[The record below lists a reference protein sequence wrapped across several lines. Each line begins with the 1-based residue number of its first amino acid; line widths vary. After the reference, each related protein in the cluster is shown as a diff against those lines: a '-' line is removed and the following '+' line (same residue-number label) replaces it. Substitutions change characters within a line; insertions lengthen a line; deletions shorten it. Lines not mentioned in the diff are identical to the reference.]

1 MRWVAQ
7 FCNLSLGHLMRI
19 RPSVLWVLQM
29 YLLNIV
35 CSLWYNL
42 KLSLGWVPCGLSI
55 AEHFWIDVNVAFFD
69 AQGVTSMLEAVA
81 QQKVDRHLE
90 WIWRLFVLLW
100 QLWSRLWWVSSKI
113 WTFWYLWGS
122 HDEFPEGVWQR
133 FSCISPGHKKK
144 AISFLGVA
152 TGALDLKEQL
162 RCWLLLTLSKLFN
175 LFRFQ
180 LLNLQSRNVF
190 FFFS

>member
-1 MRWVAQ
+1 MTQAETI
-7 FCNLSLGHLMRI
+7 LGLG
-19 RPSVLWVLQM
+19 
-29 YLLNIV
+29 
-35 CSLWYNL
+35 SLWSQHCWAFLNWCER
-42 KLSLGWVPCGLSI
+42 G
-55 AEHFWIDVNVAFFD
+55 FFD

-90 WIWRLFVLLW
+90 WIWCLFVLLW
-100 QLWSRLWWVSSKI
+100 QLWSRVQWVSFKI

-122 HDEFPEGVWQR
+122 HDEFPKGVWQR

-152 TGALDLKEQL
+152 TGALDPKQQL

-175 LFRFQ
+175 LFRIQ

-190 FFFS
+190 FFFLMFLYWTCQLIHYL